1 MQLPSWLLGVAQP
14 NPQTAG
20 VQAITFTRAA
30 GGACEYAK
38 RTLRPGCSHA
48 LMRLNAKTEG

>member
-1 MQLPSWLLGVAQP
+1 
-14 NPQTAG
+14 